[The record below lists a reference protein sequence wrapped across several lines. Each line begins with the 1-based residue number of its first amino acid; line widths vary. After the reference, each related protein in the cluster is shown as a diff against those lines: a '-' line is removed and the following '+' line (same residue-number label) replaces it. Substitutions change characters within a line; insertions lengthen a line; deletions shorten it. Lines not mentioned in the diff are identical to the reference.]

1 MRFVQIKDGAFV
13 RYITDIEP
21 TLWDEKTYCRVRDL
35 PTDRLEHYGVFKLQL
50 VTPPYFDPATQKR
63 EEAPAVLIDGVWTQ
77 QYVVSALN
85 SEQADRKIAEL
96 AQIARATRNELI
108 AQTDWTQGKDVPD
121 AVSGKYAT
129 YRQALRDVPQQAGFP
144 ESIIWP
150 TKPE

>member
-21 TLWDEKTYCRVRDL
+21 TIWDENNYCRIRDL
-35 PTDRLEHYGVFKLQL
+35 PPDRLEHYGVFKLQL

-77 QYVVSALN
+77 QYIVSSLN
-85 SEQADRKIAEL
+85 SEQADKKSAEL

-108 AQTDWTQGKDVPD
+108 AQTDWTQVADVPQATKD
-121 AVSGKYAT
+121 KYAA
-129 YRQALRDVPQQAGFP
+129 YRQALRDVPQQSGFP
-144 ESIIWP
+144 QNINWP
-150 TKPE
+150 EAP